1 MTTGVREVDFVSND
15 HYFTPGEDHFDEVAY
30 AASLMDGISR
40 KEPWFQMEH
49 STSAVN
55 WRPINYRAEP
65 GSVVRDSLAQV
76 AMGADAICYFQ
87 WRQSKAGAEKWHSS
101 MVPHAGEDSQIFR
114 DMCELGAD
122 LGRLS
127 DEGLMGTKTVKSKVA
142 VVFDSRVPVGHRV
155 HREPDPAGR
164 SLDRAVGWFR
174 ALADNGIT
182 ADVVPVRSDW
192 DSYEIAVL
200 PCVYLLSEETS
211 RRVRE
216 FVANGGKLFVTYYT
230 GLSDENDHIWLGGYR
245 ARFVTSSACAS
256 KSSPRWATT
265 CRAHWITSTWT
276 MARWRMTSP
285 T

>member
-1 MTTGVREVDFVSND
+1 MVSAGGSMLDYDDWGAEVDFVSND
-15 HYFTPGEDHFDEVAY
+15 HYFTPGEAHFDEVAY

-114 DMCELGAD
+114 DVCELGAD

-142 VVFDSRVPVGHRV
+142 VVFDYESQWSPSTPRTRPSR
-155 HREPDPAGR
+155 
-164 SLDRAVGWFR
+164 SIIDRAVGLVPR
-174 ALADNGIT
+174 ACRQRHHRRRGSGAVGGIPT
-182 ADVVPVRSDW
+182 R
-192 DSYEIAVL
+192 L
-200 PCVYLLSEETS
+200 PC
-211 RRVRE
+211 
-216 FVANGGKLFVTYYT
+216 
-230 GLSDENDHIWLGGYR
+230 
-245 ARFVTSSACAS
+245 
-256 KSSPRWATT
+256 
-265 CRAHWITSTWT
+265 CRACICCPKRRAAGFGSS
-276 MARWRMTSP
+276 WRTAASCS
-285 T
+285 

>member
-1 MTTGVREVDFVSND
+1 MLESITPGLPLTTNFMVSAGGSMLDYDDWGAEVDFVSND
-15 HYFTPGEDHFDEVAY
+15 HYFTPGEAHFDEVAY

-76 AMGADAICYFQ
+76 AMGADSICYFQ

-114 DMCELGAD
+114 DVCELGAD

-142 VVFDSRVPVGHRV
+142 VVFD
-155 HREPDPAGR
+155 
-164 SLDRAVGWFR
+164 
-174 ALADNGIT
+174 
-182 ADVVPVRSDW
+182 
-192 DSYEIAVL
+192 YE
-200 PCVYLLSEETS
+200 SQ
-211 RRVRE
+211 
-216 FVANGGKLFVTYYT
+216 
-230 GLSDENDHIWLGGYR
+230 
-245 ARFVTSSACAS
+245 
-256 KSSPRWATT
+256 WATEYT
-265 CRAHWITSTWT
+265 AN
-276 MARWRMTSP
+276 P
-285 T
+285 TQQ

>member
-1 MTTGVREVDFVSND
+1 
-15 HYFTPGEDHFDEVAY
+15 
-30 AASLMDGISR
+30 
-40 KEPWFQMEH
+40 MEH

-114 DMCELGAD
+114 DVCELGAD

-142 VVFDSRVPVGHRV
+142 VVFDYESQWATEYTANPTQQVDHWT
-155 HREPDPAGR
+155 EP
-164 SLDRAVGWFR
+164 LDWFR

-182 ADVVPVRSDW
+182 ADVVPV
-192 DSYEIAVL
+192 
-200 PCVYLLSEETS
+200 P
-211 RRVRE
+211 VR
-216 FVANGGKLFVTYYT
+216 
-230 GLSDENDHIWLGGYR
+230 LGFLR
-245 ARFVTSSACAS
+245 D
-256 KSSPRWATT
+256 
-265 CRAHWITSTWT
+265 CRAAVRVFAVRRDEPQGSGVRGERRQVVRDILHRIGRRERPHL
-276 MARWRMTSP
+276 AWRLPGLDS
-285 T
+285 